1 MHAAAR
7 HSVKHDK
14 YKHVYFVPHD
24 GELHIFALNGHR
36 LAAVAIKAPTITGD
50 CLVLSIEDCL
60 LLIKHFAGKEGTIF
74 LIPMGDK
81 LMVAGGGGEN
91 LTITPIEEKF
101 TYSQFAMCAK
111 SYGGNTD
118 KTYNL
123 DVQYVHDIYKSCE
136 ALGIEVI
143 QFNSGTT
150 SQPVTFSH
158 ESEDF
163 KFKFKF
169 VCMTRREP

>member
-36 LAAVAIKAPTITGD
+36 LASVAIKCPVITGD

-60 LLIKHFAGKEGTIF
+60 GLIRAFAGSEGVLALAPVGDR
-74 LIPMGDK
+74 LILSSAVG
-81 LMVAGGGGEN
+81 VQFV
-91 LTITPIEEKF
+91 TPIEEKF

-163 KFKFKF
+163 KFKF
-169 VCMTRREP
+169 VCMTRRSE

>member
-36 LAAVAIKAPTITGD
+36 LATVAIKAPTITGD

-60 LLIKHFAGKEGTIF
+60 QVIKQFAGNAGALC
-74 LIPMGDK
+74 LIPMGNQ
-81 LMVAGGGGEN
+81 LMLSDGVGV
-91 LTITPIEEKF
+91 LTVFPIEEKF

-118 KTYNL
+118 TTYNL

-163 KFKFKF
+163 KFKF
-169 VCMTRREP
+169 VCMTRREK